1 MRKRII
7 ILLVAFILLVF
18 NASAQYKLSGVV
30 QNFKGEPISGVTIKV
45 TDISNDST
53 MSNIEGKFDLTVPL
67 GEHTFSASKEN
78 YKTFFF
84 TLEGPNGYDIE
95 LGNVNGHI
103 NLGRSNKKKE
113 DSSWVRNKK
122 RNNVIKNIL
131 LFDRPFDS
139 NFNTGW
145 SYYGGY
151 NGKEQDYKKA
161 FYYI

>member
-131 LFDRPFDS
+131 RASLYESGFH
-139 NFNTGW
+139 T
-145 SYYGGY
+145 
-151 NGKEQDYKKA
+151 KKTLLIKTA
-161 FYYI
+161 RHYIHIQYSTKKY